1 MDILARAPL
10 KGAAKRDSLCELQN
24 SVNRW
29 PPERA
34 LRSRDF
40 LRAGLLQC
48 LALSTCA
55 CKQHVCLHCCFAFQQ
70 VIDRFCVRKWLVCCL
85 AHAPSLS
92 VLLFDRFCVRK
103 WLVCC
108 LAHAPSLSVLLFQ
121 ALLASCS
128 SSAQLS
134 GC

>member
-55 CKQHVCLHCCFAFQQ
+55 CKQHVYTA
-70 VIDRFCVRKWLVCCL
+70 
-85 AHAPSLS
+85 ASLS
-92 VLLFDRFCVRK
+92 NKSSIAFVFVNGLFAAWPMR
-103 WLVCC
+103 
-108 LAHAPSLSVLLFQ
+108 Q
-121 ALLASCS
+121 A
-128 SSAQLS
+128 
-134 GC
+134 